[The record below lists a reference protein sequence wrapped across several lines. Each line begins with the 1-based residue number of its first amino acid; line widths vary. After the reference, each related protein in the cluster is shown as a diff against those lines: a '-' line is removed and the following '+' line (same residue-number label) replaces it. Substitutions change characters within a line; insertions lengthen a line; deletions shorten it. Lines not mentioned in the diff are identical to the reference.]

1 MDTHSVNLSQDAEE
15 VCAIY
20 QTGIV
25 PVSAGTPQEMS
36 FAESR
41 VRVVK
46 RMSTVTGPY
55 RARYAPGRSG
65 GNRVEEEEGN
75 GMEELE

>member
-1 MDTHSVNLSQDAEE
+1 MYIDTHSVNLSQDAEE

-20 QTGIV
+20 QTVIV

-41 VRVVK
+41 GVITLK
-46 RMSTVTGPY
+46 SHLGQK
-55 RARYAPGRSG
+55 
-65 GNRVEEEEGN
+65 
-75 GMEELE
+75 LL